1 MAVCGA
7 GLGLIDPGL
16 AVGCLREFWR
26 IGRWV
31 RMEGMKVGNF
41 ERCGDSVENYIDY
54 GMQSAV

>member
-16 AVGCLREFWR
+16 VVGCLREFWR

-31 RMEGMKVGNF
+31 RTEGMKVGNF
-41 ERCGDSVENYIDY
+41 ERCDDSVENYIDY